1 MKNLLLALGLV
12 ACGGGEQP
20 AATPSSAAPTAANP
34 AAKAS
39 APPAA
44 TPPANTPVGPDG
56 PESIPV
62 PSIAEIPT
70 DAGAIAEGEK
80 VFNAKGCGGCHQF
93 GSKLVGPD
101 LVGLYARRSTPWVG
115 RMVLAPDQMVKL
127 DPQAKK
133 LLAELMVPMPDQ
145 NVSDEELPKLLAY
158 IKSKGG

>member
-1 MKNLLLALGLV
+1 MKAYLLALGLV
-12 ACGGGEQP
+12 ACGGGDTP
-20 AATPSSAAPTAANP
+20 AATPSATASPVANP

-39 APPAA
+39 APAA
-44 TPPANTPVGPDG
+44 ASPTANTPVGPDG

-62 PSIAEIPT
+62 PSIAVIPT
-70 DAGAIAEGEK
+70 DAGAVAEGEK

-93 GSKLVGPD
+93 GTKLVGPD
-101 LVGLYARRSTPWVG
+101 LVGLYTRRTTPWVG
-115 RMVLAPDQMVKL
+115 RMILAPDQMVKQ